1 MKAIRIG
8 IFGVRRGAYLA
19 IQLQNNGAEVVA
31 FCDNAPN
38 AKTIIRQYLEGE
50 YPIYD
55 DFDAF
60 LNHGMD
66 AVLLTN
72 SFHEHAEFAIK
83 ALEKNIHVLSEC
95 LSNATMAEGVALVRA
110 AEKSKAIYMLAE
122 NYPYMR
128 FNREMKKVY
137 EGGTLGKIL
146 FGEGEYNHPAKQG
159 VDCSEGLPSETAWR
173 ATLPV
178 TYYITH
184 SLAPLMYITGSHPK
198 RVSALPI
205 FDPPDENGCSAKRN
219 GDGTAIITI
228 LNDDDSVFRV
238 TGCAL
243 FGAHENS
250 YRIACTKG
258 QMENLR
264 GMGEKVMLRYNA
276 WDVPEGM
283 EENNLYEP
291 EDNADLA
298 KNAGHGGGDYY
309 AMKEFLDCI
318 REGRRPQF
326 DEYFATETAS
336 VAILGHRSV
345 MGLGQPYD
353 IPDFH
358 YENDRKKYENDWAT
372 PFYYRDGREPNI
384 PCCSRP
390 YYKPGEK
397 RLENYRRNLEKWLAN
412 RR

>member
-1 MKAIRIG
+1 MEKIRIG
-8 IFGVRRGAYLA
+8 IFGARRGVYLGML
-19 IQLQNNGAEVVA
+19 LQKSGAEIVA
-31 FCDNAPN
+31 FCDKAPT
-38 AKTIIRQYLEGE
+38 AQALTREHFGDDI
-50 YPIYD
+50 PIYE

-60 LNHGMD
+60 LNHGLD

-72 SFHEHAEFAIK
+72 SFHEHTEFAIK

-95 LSNATMAEGVALVRA
+95 ISNATMAEGVALVRA

-137 EGGTLGKIL
+137 EGGSLGKIL
-146 FGEGEYNHPAKQG
+146 YGEGEYNHPMDPNGDFSDLMPGEK
-159 VDCSEGLPSETAWR
+159 SWR
-173 ATLPV
+173 CWIPA

-184 SLAPLMYITGSHPK
+184 SLAPLMYITGSFPK
-198 RVSALPI
+198 RVTALPI
-205 FDPPDENGCSAKRN
+205 YAPFGEESCSGTQV
-219 GDGTAIITI
+219 GDRTAIVTT

-238 TGCAL
+238 MGWAQL
-243 FGAHENS
+243 GAHENS

-283 EENNLYEP
+283 EENNLYDP
-291 EDNADLA
+291 EDNASEA
-298 KNAGHGGGDYY
+298 QNAGHGGGDFYI
-309 AMKEFLDCI
+309 MKEFVDCI
-318 REGRRPQF
+318 REGRRPVF
-326 DEYFATETAS
+326 DEYFATCTAS
-336 VAILGHRSV
+336 VAILGHRSL
-345 MGLGQPYD
+345 MALGQPYD

-372 PFYYRDGREPNI
+372 PFYYRDGRTPNI
-384 PCCSRP
+384 PCSSRP
-390 YYKPGEK
+390 DYVPDEK
-397 RLENYRRNLEKWLAN
+397 RMERFRENLKNFKL
-412 RR
+412 